1 MNKRI
6 GLIALAV
13 AGVLA
18 VGSCYGFLSVKTDK
32 APVSENKSSGMAFP
46 DMMTQLSQNLTLW
59 ERLSAAEKKQAV
71 DAVIGLYKNRDN
83 IAILNAGDFYVT
95 KIDETLKANP
105 PVISM
110 DIMTMMRILA
120 VMEYDFYNGENKD
133 ALAKKLLGEKGF
145 AENQMRRQMSSR
157 FGAQSRQ

>member
-6 GLIALAV
+6 GLIALVV

-32 APVSENKSSGMAFP
+32 APVSENKGSGIAFP
-46 DMMTQLSQNLTLW
+46 DMMTQLSQNLILW
-59 ERLSAAEKKQAV
+59 EKLSAGEKKQAV

-83 IAILNAGDFYVT
+83 VAILNAGDFYAT

-105 PVISM
+105 PVINM
-110 DIMTMMRILA
+110 DIMTMLRILA

-145 AENQMRRQMSSR
+145 TENQMRRQMSAR
-157 FGAQSRQ
+157 FGAQPRR

>member
-32 APVSENKSSGMAFP
+32 TPAADKKASSGIAFP

-59 ERLSAAEKKQAV
+59 EKLDTAEKKQAV
-71 DAVIGLYKNRDN
+71 GAVIGL
-83 IAILNAGDFYVT
+83 
-95 KIDETLKANP
+95 
-105 PVISM
+105 
-110 DIMTMMRILA
+110 
-120 VMEYDFYNGENKD
+120 
-133 ALAKKLLGEKGF
+133 
-145 AENQMRRQMSSR
+145 
-157 FGAQSRQ
+157 